1 MKKTR
6 SILLLCAIG
15 CLLSGCTYDRIRY
28 EHVLDQAERQNADY
42 DSITNLDSI
51 KLAVEFFDD
60 YGSAN
65 EQIRAYYLLG
75 CAYRDIGEAPQALD
89 YYQKAVENADTTLN
103 DCNYRQLAKV
113 HAQMA
118 NLFYLQQLPYEQL
131 AELELQQRCAYLA
144 NNHLSVINAIE
155 HKAGVYELLNQMDS
169 VIQIKQSVYQLY
181 KQHGYE
187 KEAALS
193 VGPLIDKLVDEGR
206 LDEAKQY
213 IDIYEKE
220 TGFIQN
226 GTIEKRRAIYYY
238 IKGTYYLAMER
249 IDSAKILFQKLLDSS
264 LNSDSDLHEAGYRGL
279 YLLYKKTGQ
288 KDSLAK
294 YADLCYQL
302 NDAGYASEATQK
314 MQQMQALYN
323 YSRSQKEASTMRQRA
338 DRNKLMLMTAL
349 AVLALIVA
357 FGIYIYQKR
366 RRETEMLQIQYE
378 NAKANLEKAKKEQK
392 RMEEENSS
400 LLEEKNND
408 IRIYEQQIH
417 EYEAKLKIERKKV
430 TNEELMATPIYHRL
444 KHLTTYTMDKIEKK
458 DWKELREMIDEKIP
472 SFYSE
477 IHAHNKK
484 MHQQDYDM
492 CILIRLYFTP
502 ADIGILTDLSSSN
515 ISMKRI
521 RLLKRIYGIDGS
533 PEDFDKRIQSIC

>member
-1 MKKTR
+1 MKKTIT
-6 SILLLCAIG
+6 ILLFCVLG
-15 CLLSGCTYDRIRY
+15 CLLTECSYDRTRY
-28 EHVLDQAERQNADY
+28 EHVLNQAERQNANY
-42 DSITNLDSI
+42 DSITNMDSI
-51 KLAVEFFDD
+51 KSALEYFNNH
-60 YGSAN
+60 GSAN
-65 EQIRAYYLLG
+65 EQVRAYYLLG
-75 CAYRDIGEAPQALD
+75 CAHRDMGDSPQALE
-89 YYQKAVENADTTLN
+89 YYQKAVDSADTTQSN
-103 DCNYRQLAKV
+103 CDYKQLAKT

-118 NLFYLQQLPYEQL
+118 ELFYHQLLPYEML
-131 AELELQQRCAYLA
+131 GELNLQYKNALLA
-144 NNHLSVINAIE
+144 NNIQIAINAIE
-155 HKAGVYELLNQMDS
+155 HKADMFELINQNDS
-169 VIQIKQSVYQLY
+169 VIRIRQSVYQLY
-181 KQHGYE
+181 KQHGYN
-187 KEAALS
+187 KEAVMAI
-193 VGPLIDKLVDEGR
+193 GPLIDKLLDMNR
-206 LDEAKQY
+206 LSEAKLY
-213 IDIYEKE
+213 LTIYEE
-220 TGFIQN
+220 ESGLGDNNI
-226 GTIEKRRAIYYY
+226 IEKRRTIYYY
-238 IKGTYYLAMER
+238 TKGRYYLAIEKP
-249 IDSAKILFQKLLDSS
+249 DSAKDLFQRLLDSS
-264 LNSDSDLHEAGYRGL
+264 LNSDLHEAGYHGL

-302 NDAGYASEATQK
+302 NDAGYASEATQN

>member
-1 MKKTR
+1 MKKTIT
-6 SILLLCAIG
+6 ILLFCVLG
-15 CLLSGCTYDRIRY
+15 CLLTECSYDRTRY
-28 EHVLDQAERQNADY
+28 EHVLNQAERQNADY

-302 NDAGYASEATQK
+302 NDAGYASEATQN

-323 YSRSQKEASTMRQRA
+323 YSRSQKDAKEMKARA
-338 DRNKLMLMTAL
+338 DRNKLILM
-349 AVLALIVA
+349 AVVTFLALIMA
-357 FGIYIYQKR
+357 FGIYLYQKK
-366 RRETEMLQIQYE
+366 RRETEKLQTQYE
-378 NAKANLEKAKKEQK
+378 NAKTNLEKARKEQK
-392 RMEEENSS
+392 KMEEENSS

-408 IRIYEQQIH
+408 IRIYEQMIR
-417 EYEAKLKIERKKV
+417 EYESKLKIEKKKV
-430 TNEELMATPIYHRL
+430 TNKELMETPIYNRFKFVSTNYKESL
-444 KHLTTYTMDKIEKK
+444 KKK
-458 DWKELREMIDEKIP
+458 DWEDLRKMIDEKIP
-472 SFYSE
+472 TFYSE
-477 IHAHNKK
+477 IQANNINL
-484 MHQQDYDM
+484 QQRDYDL

-502 ADIGILTDLSSSN
+502 ADIGILTGLSPSN

-521 RLLKRIYGIDGS
+521 RLLKRIFGTDGT